1 MSAPRPARPRST
13 PPPNQLFASCAPGL
27 EPLLLGEI
35 KALGHDGRAV
45 PGGVEVRGGVEIA
58 ARLNLWLRTASRVL
72 LRLGE
77 FHATSFSELEMRAR
91 DLPFAALVKPKAA
104 VAWRVTC
111 KKSKLYH
118 SDAVAERLHLALERA
133 TGKPSAQLKPSED
146 DATAP
151 AQQLF
156 ARFERDLCTVSIDT
170 TGPLLHLRGTRPFV
184 SQGPLRET
192 LAAALLLHAGYTGG
206 PLLDPLCGA
215 GTIPLEAALI
225 ARRRAPGLSR
235 RFALLD
241 WPSFDQKAFEALVAA
256 ARAQELPP
264 SASIE
269 GSDLDP
275 RALEAARKN
284 AVQAHLP
291 ELTFSVRALAALPGA
306 VGPGLVATNPPYGQ
320 RVEARGADASG
331 NDARVLV
338 AEFERRV
345 RELRPGNTLAL
356 TRPSPP
362 PAARPPPPA
371 ARPPGGTGRAC
382 RARGGAGSSCRAAPA
397 RSPRP
402 R

>member
-1 MSAPRPARPRST
+1 MSAPRPAKLRPTHS
-13 PPPNQLFASCAPGL
+13 PNELFASCAPGL
-27 EPLLLGEI
+27 EPLLLGEV
-35 KALGHDGRAV
+35 KALGLPGRAV
-45 PGGVEVRGGVEIA
+45 AGGVEVKGGIEVA

-77 FHATSFSELEMRAR
+77 FHATTFSELEKRAR
-91 DLPFAALVKPKAA
+91 DLPFAALVRPKTA

-235 RFALLD
+235 KFALLD

-256 ARAQELPP
+256 ARAKELP
-264 SASIE
+264 ATDLIE

-275 RALEAARKN
+275 RALAAARKN
-284 AVQAHLP
+284 AAQAQLT
-291 ELTFSVRALAALPGA
+291 ELVFTERALASLPAATGKGF
-306 VGPGLVATNPPYGQ
+306 VVANPPYGQ
-320 RVEARGADASG
+320 RVEARGAEAG
-331 NDARVLV
+331 GGAARALV
-338 AEFERRV
+338 VELERRV
-345 RELRPGNTLAL
+345 RESRPGNTLAL
-356 TRPSPP
+356 IAPP
-362 PAARPPPPA
+362 ELLAGLKMGRTLRTTNGGLAVVLAARP
-371 ARPPGGTGRAC
+371 
-382 RARGGAGSSCRAAPA
+382 
-397 RSPRP
+397 
-402 R
+402 